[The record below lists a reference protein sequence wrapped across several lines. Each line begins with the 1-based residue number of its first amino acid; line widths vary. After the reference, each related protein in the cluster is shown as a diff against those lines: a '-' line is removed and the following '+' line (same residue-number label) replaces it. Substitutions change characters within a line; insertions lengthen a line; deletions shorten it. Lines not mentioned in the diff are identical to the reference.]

1 MSLNPKFLNLV
12 IYSNFDMTGSR
23 YFLIRV
29 KKNMGMDFL
38 RANQRGKE
46 TWITIEYSNPI
57 V

>member
-38 RANQRGKE
+38 RGNQRGKE
-46 TWITIEYSNPI
+46 T
-57 V
+57 

>member
-38 RANQRGKE
+38 RGNQRGKE